1 MVMAGSSS
9 VTRQLLWSVGLP
21 LVLFF
26 SLTGVGLD
34 YLFRNL
40 VERSLS
46 DLLDQRLV
54 ALVSAA
60 ESTADG
66 GISMRIA
73 DPDSRLVVPDS
84 GRYAQIID
92 AGGAVVWSS
101 PSILTSG
108 LTLGASLPVGKRAE
122 AGLRTASGQTV
133 RALWRGLRWDLAS
146 GRSRDLVFVVAE
158 STAVYDA
165 QLRRFRQVTGGWFVL
180 LTVVMV
186 AALAALLQRALRPLL
201 RLEGE
206 IREVEAGWREQLSE
220 GYPRELSG
228 TATNLNQLLV
238 SEKRRMT
245 RYRDTLG
252 NLAHELKTP
261 LAVMRQA
268 LRSESAPQASIDRE
282 IGRMSTIIDRQLT
295 RGATSGAV
303 TVGQSAVAVG
313 PLAADLRA
321 SLLRVHA
328 SKDLVIELHVTAEAG
343 FLGEA
348 GDLTEMLGN
357 LLDNAC
363 KWCRQR
369 VRLRAYCMW
378 PAPGR
383 AKELHIVVED
393 DGPGIAPQD
402 RERVL
407 TRGARADEL
416 VQGHG
421 LGLAIV
427 RDSVATYNGR
437 LSIGVSEE
445 LGGASLHLVLPGR
458 AVLPA

>member
-1 MVMAGSSS
+1 MAHRSS

-21 LVLFF
+21 LVVFF
-26 SLTGVGLD
+26 TLTGFGLD
-34 YLFRNL
+34 YLFRGL
-40 VERSLS
+40 AERSIN

-60 ESTADG
+60 ESTPEG
-66 GISMRIA
+66 GIDVRIA
-73 DPDSRLVVPDS
+73 DPESQLVVPGS
-84 GRYAQIID
+84 GRYAQIMD
-92 AGGAVVWSS
+92 AHGAALWSS
-101 PSILTSG
+101 PSILT
-108 LTLGASLPVGKRAE
+108 TSLNLDAAVPVGGRALASRV
-122 AGLRTASGQTV
+122 AGDGESV
-133 RALWRGLRWDLAS
+133 RVLWRGLRWDFAP
-146 GRSRDLVFVVAE
+146 GRSRELVFAVGE
-158 STAVYDA
+158 STASYDA
-165 QLRRFRQVTGGWFVL
+165 ELRRFRQVTGGWFVL

-186 AALAALLQRALRPLL
+186 AALAALLRRALRPLL
-201 RLEGE
+201 RLEDE
-206 IREVEAGWREQLSE
+206 IREIEAGGREQLSE

-268 LRSESAPQASIDRE
+268 LRTESAPQASIDRE
-282 IGRMSTIIDRQLT
+282 IERMSAIIDRQLV

-303 TVGQSAVAVG
+303 TVGQAAVAVA

-328 SKDLVIELHVTAEAG
+328 SKDLVIELQVTAEAG
-343 FLGEA
+343 FLGEP
-348 GDLTEMLGN
+348 GDLTELLGN

-369 VRLRAYCMW
+369 VRLRAYCLW

-383 AKELHIVVED
+383 AKELHLVVED
-393 DGPGIAPQD
+393 DGAGIDPMD

-407 TRGARADEL
+407 RRGARADEQ

-427 RDSVATYNGR
+427 HDTVVTYNGR
-437 LSIGVSEE
+437 LEIGTSEE
-445 LGGASLHLVLPGR
+445 LGGASMHVVLPGR
-458 AVLPA
+458 AVPAA